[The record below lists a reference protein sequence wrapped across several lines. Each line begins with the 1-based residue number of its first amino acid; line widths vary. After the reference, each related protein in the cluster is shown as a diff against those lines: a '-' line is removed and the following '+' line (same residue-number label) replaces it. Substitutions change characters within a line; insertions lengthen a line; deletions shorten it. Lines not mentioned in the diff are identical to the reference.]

1 MIQFDGSILQCY
13 SLPYNGI
20 TNGRVDDGSKHASDL
35 LLLPVLID
43 NSVYMCLRELWTVW
57 TLLEDFPSRGQ
68 FDETILLVGTD
79 V

>member
-1 MIQFDGSILQCY
+1 MIRFDGSILQFH

-20 TNGRVDDGSKHASDL
+20 TNGRVDDGSKHAPDL

-57 TLLEDFPSRGQ
+57 TLLKDFLSKR
-68 FDETILLVGTD
+68 
-79 V
+79 